1 MQRSLRQQRPVYSNR
16 TDLIRTAIRN
26 QLATHAE
33 VVRETVARKT
43 FVLGLQHYTRRD
55 LEAAQPAGQKLQI
68 QVLRLPYRGRPL
80 AEPGSRLQQLP
91 DLSGTPTAL
100 PELHDNESY
109 KKLKLVSIISVT
121 H

>member
-55 LEAAQPAGQKLQI
+55 LEAAKPAGQKLQI
-68 QVLRLPYRGRPL
+68 QVLGLHFPTGDVRWRNQVLDCSNYPICRVL
-80 AEPGSRLQQLP
+80 LQRYQNCTTTNRTR
-91 DLSGTPTAL
+91 S
-100 PELHDNESY
+100 
-109 KKLKLVSIISVT
+109 
-121 H
+121 